1 MIRRLDSLFLRLFV
15 LMWVVLVVSHL
26 VAFNWVVPVMEH
38 EDASLAGRL
47 TRGPAMP
54 SLPPI
59 GLLTG
64 PGAPG
69 AGPLG
74 GGPSPDGRSL
84 GPVEGAPPWPPAFAP
99 DGPGG
104 PIGPGG
110 PVGPG
115 GPGPLGQSLWW
126 DYALRVLLIGLGAW
140 LGARWLAA
148 PMQRLARA
156 AQALPQGLEQG
167 RQPAALDERHG
178 TVEVRETARVF
189 NQMAQRL
196 QRQFDQRSLH
206 MAAVSHDLRTPLTRL
221 RLRLERLTD
230 PAALAAIADLRE
242 MDELIESSLA
252 VMREQAGD
260 TASAEVDLRALLQSL
275 VDDLAEQGQAVA
287 MDEDAPPARVRA
299 HTASLRRIV
308 GNLVGNALRYGQCA
322 QVAMAVQ
329 AGQVVV
335 TVDDNGLGIPPERL
349 EQVFEPWVRL
359 EAGVQRPG
367 GNGLGLAIARDLA
380 LREGGT
386 LSLANRPEGGLRATL
401 TLPLA

>member
-1 MIRRLDSLFLRLFV
+1 MIRLLDSLFLRLFV
-15 LMWVVLVVSHL
+15 LMWVVLVLSHL
-26 VAFNWVVPVMEH
+26 VAFNWVVPVRDH
-38 EDASLAGRL
+38 DDASLAGRL

-54 SLPPI
+54 SLPPL
-59 GLLTG
+59 GW
-64 PGAPG
+64 
-69 AGPLG
+69 LG
-74 GGPSPDGRSL
+74 G
-84 GPVEGAPPWPPAFAP
+84 P
-99 DGPGG
+99 DGPGPGARLG
-104 PIGPGG
+104 PPPGGGATPADLGVVPLPPQAAGGAG

-115 GPGPLGQSLWW
+115 PLGRSLWW
-126 DYALRVLLIGLGAW
+126 DYALRALIIGLGAW

-156 AQALPQGLEQG
+156 AHALPQGLEQG
-167 RQPAALDERHG
+167 RPPAALDETHG

-221 RLRLERLTD
+221 RLRLERLPDDAT
-230 PAALAAIADLRE
+230 AQAAIADLRE

-260 TASAEVDLRALLQSL
+260 TAIAEVDLGALLQSL

-287 MDEDAPPARVRA
+287 MDDGAPSARVRA

-308 GNLVGNALRYGQCA
+308 GNLVGNALRYGQRA
-322 QVAMAVQ
+322 QVAMSVDS
-329 AGQVVV
+329 GRV
-335 TVDDNGLGIPPERL
+335 TVSVDDDGPGIPPERL

-359 EAGVQRPG
+359 EEGVQRPG

-380 LREGGT
+380 QREGGT
-386 LSLANRPEGGLRATL
+386 LTLANRPEGGLRATL
-401 TLPLA
+401 TLPRV

>member
-1 MIRRLDSLFLRLFV
+1 MIRRLDSLFVRLFV

-26 VAFNWVVPVMEH
+26 VAFNWVVPVMDH

-54 SLPPI
+54 SLPPV

-64 PGAPG
+64 PGERGEGPRAAPSMG
-69 AGPLG
+69 DP
-74 GGPSPDGRSL
+74 PSP
-84 GPVEGAPPWPPAFAP
+84 PPHGLHESAR
-99 DGPGG
+99 
-104 PIGPGG
+104 
-110 PVGPG
+110 PG
-115 GPGPLGQSLWW
+115 GPGPLGRSLGW
-126 DYALRVLLIGLGAW
+126 DYALRALLIGLGAW

-167 RQPAALDERHG
+167 RPPAALDETRG

-221 RLRLERLTD
+221 RLRLERLPD
-230 PAALAAIADLRE
+230 DAAAQAAIADLRE

-287 MDEDAPPARVRA
+287 MDDGASPARVRA

-308 GNLVGNALRYGQCA
+308 GNLVGNALRYGQRA
-322 QVAMAVQ
+322 QVAMVVD
-329 AGQVVV
+329 AGRVAV
-335 TVDDNGLGIPPERL
+335 TVDDDGPGIPPERL
-349 EQVFEPWVRL
+349 EQVFAPWVRL
-359 EAGVQRPG
+359 EEGVQRPG

-380 LREGGT
+380 QREGGT
-386 LSLANRPEGGLRATL
+386 LTLSNRPEGGLRATL
-401 TLPLA
+401 TLPVV

>member
-1 MIRRLDSLFLRLFV
+1 MIRRLDSLFLRLFA

-26 VAFNWVVPVMEH
+26 VAFNWVVPVMDH
-38 EDASLAGRL
+38 EDTSLAGRL

-54 SLPPI
+54 SLPPV
-59 GLLTG
+59 GPLAGPADLDAE
-64 PGAPG
+64 PGAETGVGPRADPPPGGPHRRPAHAPALPGG

-74 GGPSPDGRSL
+74 K
-84 GPVEGAPPWPPAFAP
+84 
-99 DGPGG
+99 
-104 PIGPGG
+104 
-110 PVGPG
+110 
-115 GPGPLGQSLWW
+115 SLWW
-126 DYALRVLLIGLGAW
+126 DYALRALLIGLGAW

-167 RQPAALDERHG
+167 RQSAALDETHG
-178 TVEVRETARVF
+178 TLEVRETARVF

-221 RLRLERLTD
+221 RLRLERLPDDAT
-230 PAALAAIADLRE
+230 AQAAIADLRE

-260 TASAEVDLRALLQSL
+260 TATAEVDLGALLQSL

-287 MDEDAPPARVRA
+287 MDEGAPPARVRA

-308 GNLVGNALRYGQCA
+308 GNLVGNALRYGQRA
-322 QVAMAVQ
+322 QVAMAV
-329 AGQVVV
+329 APGQVVV
-335 TVDDNGLGIPPERL
+335 TVDDNGPGIPPERL
-349 EQVFEPWVRL
+349 EQVFAPWVRL
-359 EAGVQRPG
+359 DEGVQRPG

-380 LREGGT
+380 LRAGGT
-386 LSLANRPEGGLRATL
+386 LTLANRPNAGLRATL
-401 TLPLA
+401 TLPAV

>member
-1 MIRRLDSLFLRLFV
+1 MKPWWRRLDSLFLRLFV

-26 VAFNWVVPVMEH
+26 VAFNWVVPVMDH
-38 EDASLAGRL
+38 ENLGLADRL

-54 SLPPI
+54 SLPPV
-59 GLLTG
+59 GL
-64 PGAPG
+64 
-69 AGPLG
+69 
-74 GGPSPDGRSL
+74 SP
-84 GPVEGAPPWPPAFAP
+84 
-99 DGPGG
+99 GPGG
-104 PIGPGG
+104 AGAPLPPGVGAGGHPSRPPEPPPGTGPASLAGG
-110 PVGPG
+110 PALPG
-115 GPGPLGQSLWW
+115 RSLWW
-126 DYALRVLLIGLGAW
+126 DYALRALLIGLGAW

-148 PMQRLARA
+148 PMQRLASA
-156 AQALPQGLEQG
+156 AHALPQGLEQG
-167 RQPAALDERHG
+167 LQPAALDEHQG

-189 NQMAQRL
+189 NQMADRL

-230 PAALAAIADLRE
+230 DAAAQAAIADLRE

-260 TASAEVDLRALLQSL
+260 TATAEVDLGALLQSL

-287 MDEDAPPARVRA
+287 MDGGTRPARVRA

-322 QVAMAVQ
+322 QVAMAV
-329 AGQVVV
+329 APGRVTV
-335 TVDDNGLGIPPERL
+335 TVDDNGPGIPPERL

-359 EAGVQRPG
+359 DDGVQRPG

-380 LREGGT
+380 WREGGT
-386 LSLANRPEGGLRATL
+386 LTLANRAEGGLRATL
-401 TLPLA
+401 TLPRI

>member
-26 VAFNWVVPVMEH
+26 VAFNWVVPIRGH
-38 EDASLAGRL
+38 EDASLAGWL

-54 SLPPI
+54 SLPPV

-64 PGAPG
+64 PGERGPGPRAAPFPG
-69 AGPLG
+69 GLPPPPPHDFREPG
-74 GGPSPDGRSL
+74 RSGGPDPLGRSL
-84 GPVEGAPPWPPAFAP
+84 G
-99 DGPGG
+99 
-104 PIGPGG
+104 
-110 PVGPG
+110 
-115 GPGPLGQSLWW
+115 W
-126 DYALRVLLIGLGAW
+126 DYALRALLIGLGAW

-156 AQALPQGLEQG
+156 AQALPQGLEEG
-167 RQPAALDERHG
+167 RPPAALDETHG

-221 RLRLERLTD
+221 RLRLERLSD
-230 PAALAAIADLRE
+230 PAAQAAIADLRE

-260 TASAEVDLRALLQSL
+260 TAAAEVDLRALLQSL

-287 MDEDAPPARVRA
+287 MDDGAPPARVRA

-308 GNLVGNALRYGQCA
+308 GNLVGNALRYGQRA
-322 QVAMAVQ
+322 QVAMVVE
-329 AGQVVV
+329 AGRVIV
-335 TVDDNGLGIPPERL
+335 TLDDDGPGIPPERL
-349 EQVFEPWVRL
+349 EQVFAPWVRL
-359 EAGVQRPG
+359 EEGVQRPG

-380 LREGGT
+380 QREGGT
-386 LSLANRPEGGLRATL
+386 LSLSNRAEGGLRATL
-401 TLPLA
+401 TLPLV